1 MPCEN
6 KHSFLQL
13 SPSPKICQNSVVQNP
28 SSCCQSITSVRVGLG
43 SGLTA
48 DERDARPY
56 RFTLFLILSILLI
69 LSKTTT
75 TPAYQ
80 SINPTIKQFLHALH
94 GYCHLSFRRERR
106 ARPTLRTEMERR
118 PYQFY
123 TAVIIALCGVRGAP
137 ALPCGRRWNAVPT
150 GSTRLLSL
158 IAARSVIALLLVGV
172 MSWSWRVVC
181 FLLLRNKTIPFSN
194 SNSSLQL
201 IIDTMG
207 PHGKPFTRLERRRRA
222 MSNPPH
228 RQSSVFLSERSPRQ
242 D

>member
-94 GYCHLSFRRERR
+94 VLHGYCHLSFRRARR
-106 ARPTLRTEMERR
+106 ARPTFSILVTFFSVRRGIRLRRR
-118 PYQFY
+118 RQV
-123 TAVIIALCGVRGAP
+123 ARRAQRGALRSKV
-137 ALPCGRRWNAVPT
+137 ARGRATAPLQFTICRLQANFLILSILLILSKT
-150 GSTRLLSL
+150 STRSTRSTRLLS
-158 IAARSVIALLLVGV
+158 S
-172 MSWSWRVVC
+172 RV
-181 FLLLRNKTIPFSN
+181 LR
-194 SNSSLQL
+194 
-201 IIDTMG
+201 G
-207 PHGKPFTRLERRRRA
+207 
-222 MSNPPH
+222 
-228 RQSSVFLSERSPRQ
+228 
-242 D
+242 